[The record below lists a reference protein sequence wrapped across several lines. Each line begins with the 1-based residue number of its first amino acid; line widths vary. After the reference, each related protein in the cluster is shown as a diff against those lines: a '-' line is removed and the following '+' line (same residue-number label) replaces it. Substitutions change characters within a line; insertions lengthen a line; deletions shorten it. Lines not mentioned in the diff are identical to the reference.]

1 MELKGRLLESSKN
14 LLTGALRM
22 TFEVASI
29 PPGVE
34 RLPEGDLSITVK
46 RWRQKRSLTANAYY
60 WTIVGKIADT
70 LGTSQPFVHNM
81 LLRDFGQLD
90 IVSGK
95 VLRALLPDT
104 DAAEERA
111 LVDPVRHLRPTSET
125 VTLEGTTYRV
135 YQELKGSSRYDSFEF
150 SLLLGGALYEAKN
163 MGIETLPPEEIE
175 RMMRNYEVNR
185 SA

>member
-1 MELKGRLLESSKN
+1 MELKGRLLDTTKN

-22 TFEVASI
+22 TFEVESI
-29 PPGVE
+29 PPGFK
-34 RLPEGDLSITVK
+34 RLPEGDLSISLK
-46 RWRQKRSLTANAYY
+46 RWRKKRSLTANAYY
-60 WTIVGKIADT
+60 WTIVGKIADA

-95 VLRALLPDT
+95 ALQALLPDT

-125 VTLEGTTYRV
+125 VVLEDTTYRV
-135 YQELKGSSRYDSFEF
+135 YQEIKGSSRYDSYEF

-163 MGIETLPPEEIE
+163 MGIETLPLEEIE

-185 SA
+185 TA